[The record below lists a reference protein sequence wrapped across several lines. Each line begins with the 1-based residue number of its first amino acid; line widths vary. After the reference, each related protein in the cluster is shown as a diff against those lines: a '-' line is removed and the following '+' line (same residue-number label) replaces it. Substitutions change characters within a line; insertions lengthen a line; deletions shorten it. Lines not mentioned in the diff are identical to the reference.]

1 MFYILEIRFKIGE
14 VLLQIQYFMPRLR
27 CGASGRKDFTMA
39 LWDDIAKSAKD
50 AAAYTMKKT
59 EELTSIAKIK
69 MSIHSEENNL
79 DKCFAE
85 IGSLYYAYQRQGEDH
100 TSEIAALLMEAD
112 QAQAKIKC
120 LRDSLAKLQK
130 SVICPGCSAQV
141 TTEYDFCPL
150 CGAKLKDEA
159 AQQDE
164 ADSAT
169 DEEA

>member
-1 MFYILEIRFKIGE
+1 
-14 VLLQIQYFMPRLR
+14 
-27 CGASGRKDFTMA
+27 MA

-50 AAAYTMKKT
+50 AAAYTVKKT

-69 MSIHSEENNL
+69 MSIRSEENNL
-79 DKCFAE
+79 DKCFSE
-85 IGSLYYAYQRQGEDH
+85 IGSLYYAYQREGEDH

-112 QAQAKIKC
+112 QVREKIKC

-150 CGAKLKDEA
+150 CGAKLKEETPQQEEA
-159 AQQDE
+159 ADK
-164 ADSAT
+164 T

>member
-1 MFYILEIRFKIGE
+1 
-14 VLLQIQYFMPRLR
+14 
-27 CGASGRKDFTMA
+27 MA
-39 LWDDIAKSAKD
+39 LWEDIAKSAKD
-50 AAAYTMKKT
+50 AAAYTVKKT

-69 MSIHSEENNL
+69 MSIRGEENNL
-79 DKCFAE
+79 DKCFSE

-112 QAQAKIKC
+112 QVREKIKC

-150 CGAKLKDEA
+150 CGAKLKNA
-159 AQQDE
+159 A
-164 ADSAT
+164 AA
-169 DEEA
+169 EEEKDTETET

>member
-1 MFYILEIRFKIGE
+1 
-14 VLLQIQYFMPRLR
+14 
-27 CGASGRKDFTMA
+27 MA
-39 LWDDIAKSAKD
+39 LWEDIAKSAKD
-50 AAAYTMKKT
+50 AAAYTVKKT

-69 MSIHSEENNL
+69 MSIRSEENNL
-79 DKCFAE
+79 DKCFSE

-112 QAQAKIKC
+112 QVQAKIKC

-150 CGAKLKDEA
+150 CGTKLKVDA
-159 AQQDE
+159 AE
-164 ADSAT
+164 EENT
-169 DEEA
+169 DEKE

>member
-1 MFYILEIRFKIGE
+1 
-14 VLLQIQYFMPRLR
+14 
-27 CGASGRKDFTMA
+27 MA
-39 LWDDIAKSAKD
+39 LWEDIAKSAKD
-50 AAAYTMKKT
+50 AAAYTVKKT

-69 MSIHSEENNL
+69 MSIRSEENNL
-79 DKCFAE
+79 DKCFSE

-112 QAQAKIKC
+112 QVQAKIKC

-150 CGAKLKDEA
+150 CGTKLNADA
-159 AQQDE
+159 AE
-164 ADSAT
+164 EENT
-169 DEEA
+169 DEKE

>member
-1 MFYILEIRFKIGE
+1 MEGI
-14 VLLQIQYFMPRLR
+14 
-27 CGASGRKDFTMA
+27 MA

-50 AAAYTMKKT
+50 AASYTVKKT

-69 MSIHSEENNL
+69 MSIRSEENNL
-79 DKCFAE
+79 EKCFSQ

-100 TSEIAALLMEAD
+100 TSEIAALLVEAD
-112 QAQAKIKC
+112 QVQEKIKC

-130 SVICPGCSAQV
+130 SVICPGCKAQV

-150 CGAKLKDEA
+150 CGKKLKDDAAASEEEA
-159 AQQDE
+159 N
-164 ADSAT
+164 T

>member
-1 MFYILEIRFKIGE
+1 
-14 VLLQIQYFMPRLR
+14 
-27 CGASGRKDFTMA
+27 MA

-50 AAAYTMKKT
+50 AAAYTVKKT

-79 DKCFAE
+79 EKCFAE

-130 SVICPGCSAQV
+130 SVICPGCNAQV

-150 CGAKLKDEA
+150 CGVRLKEEA
-159 AQQDE
+159 AQKDE
-164 ADSAT
+164 T
-169 DEEA
+169 DNDTNEEA